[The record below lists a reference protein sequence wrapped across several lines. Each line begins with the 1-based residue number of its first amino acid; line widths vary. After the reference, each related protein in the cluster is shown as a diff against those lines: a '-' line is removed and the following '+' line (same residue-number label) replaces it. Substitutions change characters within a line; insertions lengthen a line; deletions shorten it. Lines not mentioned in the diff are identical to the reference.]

1 MQYEAI
7 LQTLGW
13 AAGHEVPVRLGV
25 EGGASLVGVPT
36 SLDPHPTALEVY
48 LHPLGD
54 ESTEIAVS
62 LAAIRSVELAVS
74 T

>member
-1 MQYEAI
+1 MQFEAI
-7 LQTLGW
+7 IQTLGW
-13 AAGHEVPVRLGV
+13 AAGHELPVRIGV

-48 LHPLGD
+48 LHPVGD
-54 ESTEIAVS
+54 ETTEIAIS

-74 T
+74 R

>member
-1 MQYEAI
+1 MQYEAMM
-7 LQTLGW
+7 QTLGW
-13 AAGHEVPVRLGV
+13 AAGHEVPVRIGV

-48 LHPLGD
+48 LHPVGD
-54 ESTEIAVS
+54 ENTEIAVS

-74 T
+74 R

>member
-1 MQYEAI
+1 MQFEAMM
-7 LQTLGW
+7 QTLGW
-13 AAGHEVPVRLGV
+13 AAGHEVPVRIGV

-54 ESTEIAVS
+54 ESIEIAVS
-62 LAAIRSVELAVS
+62 LASIRSVELAVS
-74 T
+74 S

>member
-1 MQYEAI
+1 MQFEAI
-7 LQTLGW
+7 IQTLGW
-13 AAGHEVPVRLGV
+13 AAGHELPVRIGV

-48 LHPLGD
+48 LHPVGD
-54 ESTEIAVS
+54 ETTEIAVS

-74 T
+74 R